1 MAIAGRLKSPIV
13 TALRGREYIQF
24 DNPYDVGLTGL
35 IGFSSGYHAI
45 KEADTLLML
54 GTDFPYTQFYPE
66 KATIIQ
72 VDRRGEH
79 LGRRTRLDLGLIG
92 DVKATLSTLLPLLE
106 EKQDDTHLKKFVRH
120 YEDVRKDLNELAV
133 GHPGRKPMHPQ
144 YIAKIVDE
152 LAADDAIFSCDV
164 GTPTVWAARY
174 LTMNGKRRLLGSFNH
189 GSMANAMPQAIGAQ
203 FAFPDRQV
211 VTFSGD
217 GGLSMLLGDLLSL
230 RQHKLPVKIIVFSN
244 SALSFVE
251 LEMKAAGILG
261 DGTELVNPDFVALAQ
276 AAGVFGVRVEDPAD
290 LKEAVTAAF
299 EHKGP
304 ALVDAVV
311 NRAELSMPPTIKLDQ
326 AVGFNLWALKAVLNG
341 RGDEVIDLAV
351 SYLIR

>member
-1 MAIAGRLKSPIV
+1 
-13 TALRGREYIQF
+13 
-24 DNPYDVGLTGL
+24 VGLTGL

-45 KEADTLLML
+45 MEADTLLML

-72 VDRRGEH
+72 VDRRGEN
-79 LGRRTRLDLGLIG
+79 LGRRTRLDLGIIG
-92 DVKATLSTLLPLLE
+92 DVKATLRALVPLME
-106 EKQDDTHLKKFVRH
+106 EKRDDTHLKRFIQH
-120 YEDVRKDLNELAV
+120 DQDTRKGLDELAV

-144 YIAKIVDE
+144 YVAKIVDE
-152 LAADDAIFSCDV
+152 LAADDAIFCCDV

-203 FAFPDRQV
+203 LAFPGRQV

-217 GGLSMLLGDLLSL
+217 GGLSMLMGDLLSMHQ
-230 RQHKLPVKIIVFSN
+230 RKLPVKIIVFSN
-244 SALSFVE
+244 SALAFVE
-251 LEMKAAGILG
+251 LEMMAAGILG
-261 DGTELVNPDFVALAQ
+261 QGTELVNPDFVAIARS
-276 AAGVFGVRVEDPAD
+276 AGMFGVRVEDPAD
-290 LKEAVTAAF
+290 LKNAVIEAF
-299 EHKGP
+299 QHEGP

-311 NRAELSMPPTIKLDQ
+311 NRTELSMPPTIKLDQ

-341 RGDEVIDLAV
+341 RGDEVVDLAV
-351 SYLIR
+351 SHLIR